1 MAAIEHTAEAKRS
14 QGIWRLLL
22 PSGHS
27 VLDKVWIPFTILFI
41 ITVLEFVVAFT
52 MPKGG
57 PRVFIFVCM
66 TLAKAFYITAYFMH
80 MKYER
85 ASMALII
92 ISPMLL
98 LMALF
103 VALWYE
109 GSKLFQLLFGG

>member
-1 MAAIEHTAEAKRS
+1 METTTQHKES
-14 QGIWRLLL
+14 GILRFLL

-27 VLDKVWIPFTILFI
+27 VTDKVWIPFIILFI

-52 MPKGG
+52 VPKSGA
-57 PRVFIFVCM
+57 RVLIFVLM

-85 ASMALII
+85 MSMALII
-92 ISPMLL
+92 ISPILL

-109 GSKLFQLLFGG
+109 GAKLFQLFFGG

>member
-1 MAAIEHTAEAKRS
+1 MTEKRPR
-14 QGIWRLLL
+14 GILGILL

-27 VLDKVWIPFTILFI
+27 VWDKVWIPFIILFI
-41 ITVLEFVVAFT
+41 ITALEFVVAFT
-52 MPKGG
+52 IPKGG
-57 PRVFIFVCM
+57 AKTFIFVLM
-66 TLAKAFYITAYFMH
+66 TLAKAFYITGYFMH

-85 ASMALII
+85 TSMALII

-109 GSKLFQLLFGG
+109 GAKLFQLLFGG